1 MSTKNEIV
9 INNKRIKDFYNNNKH
24 ISIEAV
30 NIIVL
35 NLIETINADMTQTMS
50 NTINQEI
57 LSFVKEI
64 KGDVSSIT
72 NSLIIKFR
80 DINKEFSDNIKL
92 LLTNTSVEN
101 IDKITSAITANA
113 DAFVSK
119 IKNQLPKN
127 NDELN
132 NQIKES
138 LNALRTMLIE
148 DFKTNIGSFNKND
161 DSLREY
167 ISVFEN
173 KVQLLQNPL
182 YSIINSHQENI
193 NNQFSSMK
201 ESNVVFQSN
210 QDKVMKDLDEFLNK
224 YRTNSNHKGKYSE
237 HMLEGILNR
246 IYPTAEVVNSSSS
259 IKHCGDFMLRREGK
273 GVVLIENKNYDLA
286 VQKEGVE
293 KFLRDVKTQ
302 KCNGLFL
309 SQYSG
314 IQYKPNFFIEIEG
327 SCVLIYLH
335 NVEYSED
342 KIRTAIDIIDNLSNK
357 LNELNIMNEDE
368 GHVIQNDILDKINME
383 FQGFIS
389 QKESIV
395 FNLKENNK
403 KIIQQIEDLNL
414 NELTIYLNNKFP
426 SLQNSKWTC
435 ELCNESFVKKISL
448 NAHKKKCGKP
458 GTILT
463 DIDLKSEC

>member
-1 MSTKNEIV
+1 MSSKHEIV

-92 LLTNTSVEN
+92 LLNNTSVEN
-101 IDKITSAITANA
+101 IDKITSAITANT

-119 IKNQLPKN
+119 IKNQHPKN

-138 LNALRTMLIE
+138 LNALRTMIIE

-161 DSLREY
+161 DLLREY
-167 ISVFEN
+167 ISGFEN

-246 IYPTAEVVNSSSS
+246 IYPTAEIINSSSS
-259 IKHCGDFMLRREGK
+259 IKHSGDFMLKREGK

-368 GHVIQNDILDKINME
+368 GHVIQNDILDKINIE

-463 DIDLKSEC
+463 DIDLKSE

>member
-1 MSTKNEIV
+1 MSSKHEIV

-72 NSLIIKFR
+72 NSLIIKFH

-92 LLTNTSVEN
+92 LLNNTSVEN
-101 IDKITSAITANA
+101 IDKITSAITANT

-119 IKNQLPKN
+119 IKNQHPKN

-138 LNALRTMLIE
+138 LNALRTMIIE

-161 DSLREY
+161 DLLREY
-167 ISVFEN
+167 ISGFEN

-259 IKHCGDFMLRREGK
+259 IKHSGDFMLKREGK

-368 GHVIQNDILDKINME
+368 GHVIQNDILDKINIE

-463 DIDLKSEC
+463 DIDFKSE

>member
-1 MSTKNEIV
+1 
-9 INNKRIKDFYNNNKH
+9 
-24 ISIEAV
+24 
-30 NIIVL
+30 
-35 NLIETINADMTQTMS
+35 
-50 NTINQEI
+50 
-57 LSFVKEI
+57 
-64 KGDVSSIT
+64 
-72 NSLIIKFR
+72 
-80 DINKEFSDNIKL
+80 
-92 LLTNTSVEN
+92 
-101 IDKITSAITANA
+101 
-113 DAFVSK
+113 
-119 IKNQLPKN
+119 
-127 NDELN
+127 
-132 NQIKES
+132 
-138 LNALRTMLIE
+138 
-148 DFKTNIGSFNKND
+148 
-161 DSLREY
+161 
-167 ISVFEN
+167 
-173 KVQLLQNPL
+173 
-182 YSIINSHQENI
+182 
-193 NNQFSSMK
+193 
-201 ESNVVFQSN
+201 
-210 QDKVMKDLDEFLNK
+210 MKDLDEFLNK

-259 IKHCGDFMLRREGK
+259 IKHSGDFMLKREGK

-368 GHVIQNDILDKINME
+368 GHVIQNDILDKINIE

-463 DIDLKSEC
+463 DIDFKSEC

>member
-1 MSTKNEIV
+1 MSSKHEIV

-72 NSLIIKFR
+72 NSLIIKFH

-92 LLTNTSVEN
+92 LLNNTSVEN
-101 IDKITSAITANA
+101 IDKITSAITANT

-161 DSLREY
+161 DLLREY
-167 ISVFEN
+167 ISGFEN

-246 IYPTAEVVNSSSS
+246 IYPTAEIINSSSS
-259 IKHCGDFMLRREGK
+259 IKHSGDFMLKREGK

-368 GHVIQNDILDKINME
+368 GHVIQNDILDKINIE

-463 DIDLKSEC
+463 DIDLKSE